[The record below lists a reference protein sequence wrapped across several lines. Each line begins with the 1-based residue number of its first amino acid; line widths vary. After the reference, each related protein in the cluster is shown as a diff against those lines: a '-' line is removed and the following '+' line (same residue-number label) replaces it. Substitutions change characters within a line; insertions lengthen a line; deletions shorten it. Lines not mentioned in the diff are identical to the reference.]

1 MSFDFDMHRI
11 GRTIAQLRRE
21 HNMTQMQL
29 ADEMNVSF
37 QAVSN
42 WERGQSMPDISK
54 LPELAELFG
63 VTIDHLLGR
72 SSLLVE
78 KAVLDKLE
86 ELPTLT
92 VEEVAGTAPLLP
104 PRQIDAL
111 TDRLMAQEHRPDM
124 TALLPFL
131 PTEMVDEL
139 LRQQAN
145 QEGSLVRYA
154 PFASEDAI
162 DEIALSRSEAGKSFM
177 ELAPFM
183 SEDAIDRLARER
195 EAQGES
201 IVQLAPFMDED
212 TIDEIALA
220 RNASDKAF
228 IELAPFISEDALNKI
243 VFDRLRSGKNI
254 NQLLPFADQSTILQ
268 LYEAGTKEPS

>member
-1 MSFDFDMHRI
+1 
-11 GRTIAQLRRE
+11 
-21 HNMTQMQL
+21 
-29 ADEMNVSF
+29 
-37 QAVSN
+37 
-42 WERGQSMPDISK
+42 MPDISK

-177 ELAPFM
+177 ELAPF
-183 SEDAIDRLARER
+183 
-195 EAQGES
+195 
-201 IVQLAPFMDED
+201 
-212 TIDEIALA
+212 
-220 RNASDKAF
+220 
-228 IELAPFISEDALNKI
+228 ISEDALNKI

-254 NQLLPFADQSTILQ
+254 NQLLPFVDQSTILQ

>member
-1 MSFDFDMHRI
+1 MNFDFDMSRI
-11 GRTIAQLRRE
+11 GRTIAQLRRNR
-21 HNMTQMQL
+21 NMTQMQL
-29 ADEMNVSF
+29 ADEMGVSF

-54 LPELAELFG
+54 LPELAELFS

-78 KAVLDKLE
+78 KAIQGKLE
-86 ELPTLT
+86 ELPVLT
-92 VEEVAGTAPLLP
+92 VEEVASTAPLLP
-104 PRQIDAL
+104 PQQLDTL
-111 TDRLMAQEHRPDM
+111 TDQLMAQEQLPDM

-131 PTEMVDEL
+131 STEMVDEL
-139 LRQQAN
+139 LRQQAT
-145 QEGSLVRYA
+145 QDGGLVRYA
-154 PFASEDAI
+154 PFASEAAV
-162 DEIALSRSEAGKSFM
+162 DEIALIRSKAGKSFL

-201 IVQLAPFMDED
+201 IVQLAPFMYED

-220 RNASDKAF
+220 RNKANKSF
-228 IELAPFISEDALNKI
+228 TELAPFISEDALNQI
-243 VFDRLRSGKNI
+243 VLDRLRSGKTI
-254 NQLLPFADQSTILQ
+254 NHLLPFVDQATIL
-268 LYEAGTKEPS
+268 

>member
-1 MSFDFDMHRI
+1 MTTYTIHTIVVGSGAAGLRAAGVPVPGFDAQVSTTLPPGGGLSSSAAFEMAV
-11 GRTIAQLRRE
+11 GRAMEAL
-21 HNMTQMQL
+21 
-29 ADEMNVSF
+29 
-37 QAVSN
+37 
-42 WERGQSMPDISK
+42 
-54 LPELAELFG
+54 
-63 VTIDHLLGR
+63 
-72 SSLLVE
+72 
-78 KAVLDKLE
+78 
-86 ELPTLT
+86 
-92 VEEVAGTAPLLP
+92 AGTAPLLP

-177 ELAPFM
+177 ELAPF
-183 SEDAIDRLARER
+183 
-195 EAQGES
+195 
-201 IVQLAPFMDED
+201 
-212 TIDEIALA
+212 
-220 RNASDKAF
+220 
-228 IELAPFISEDALNKI
+228 ISEDALNKI

-254 NQLLPFADQSTILQ
+254 NQLLPFVDQSTILQ